1 MKFIFTFLSM
11 AKFLVPIL
19 LPNFRVSFFNE
30 YLSPKVST
38 FDAFGK
44 GIKEIILPLQLLK
57 TNFFFAKK

>member
-1 MKFIFTFLSM
+1 M

-38 FDAFGK
+38 FDAFVK